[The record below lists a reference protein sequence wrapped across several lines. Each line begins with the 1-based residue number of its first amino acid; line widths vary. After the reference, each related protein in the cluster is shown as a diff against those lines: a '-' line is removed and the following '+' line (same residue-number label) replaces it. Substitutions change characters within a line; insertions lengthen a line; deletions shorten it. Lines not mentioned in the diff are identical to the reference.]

1 MVNPIYEMFE
11 DDNGGTSSMRFVFIA
26 CVLIIFFVWAFL
38 CIKNNMLYSFE
49 MKDLGVIG
57 VLIGGKEVQKF
68 LEGKE
73 LKNSQIDCGKKNT

>member
-1 MVNPIYEMFE
+1 MANPIYEMFE
-11 DDNGGTSSMRFVFIA
+11 DDNGGTSSMRFIFIA
-26 CVLIIFFVWAFL
+26 CILIIFLVWAFL

-57 VLIGGKEVQKF
+57 VLIGGKEMQKF

-73 LKNSQIDCGKKNT
+73 MKDNQIGHNKKKT